1 MRSWL
6 ASWGKQYGTCH
17 VSVRLMIAH
26 ATEHPLVLCGCT
38 RVSRVGRRYCVC
50 NVYCSLTG
58 FCVESGSGN
67 VQVSTLPPPYMHQQ
81 HKPLL
86 QLMATGGLLAER
98 GFKFWDFGMVM
109 DYKVAMGA
117 CSVPRAQF
125 RSRLELARK
134 CAATASLPPH
144 LWEHAAQSVARAM
157 QQHPCVQQPLTSCHS
172 EEEVKE
178 LILELRARGF
188 GPDRVQEAMARI
200 KAMRARAAEQAYD
213 VAPAAL
219 TSQQDDEGG
228 GC

>member
-1 MRSWL
+1 
-6 ASWGKQYGTCH
+6 
-17 VSVRLMIAH
+17 MIARF
-26 ATEHPLVLCGCT
+26 LCGCT
-38 RVSRVGRRYCVC
+38 RASLLGIRYCVC

-67 VQVSTLPPPYMHQQ
+67 VQVSTLPLPPLPQQ
-81 HKPLL
+81 HNPLL

-117 CSVPRAQF
+117 SSVPRAQF

-134 CAATASLPPH
+134 CAASASLPSH
-144 LWEHAAQSVARAM
+144 LWEHAAESIARVM
-157 QQHPCVQQPLTSCHS
+157 RPHPCVHQPLASCQS
-172 EEEVKE
+172 EEDVKE

-188 GPDRVQEAMARI
+188 GPDRVQEAMALI
-200 KAMRARAAEQAYD
+200 KAMRARAAEQSD
-213 VAPAAL
+213 DGAPAAL
-219 TSQQDDEGG
+219 TLRRDDQGG